1 MRVWATTSEDDG
13 LESLEKVWRQIKAGA
28 LICDQKGNVSKMIPR
43 LWTSEDRSLNMEV

>member
-28 LICDQKGNVSKMIPR
+28 LICDQKRKCVQNDTQAVDLRRQVS
-43 LWTSEDRSLNMEV
+43 